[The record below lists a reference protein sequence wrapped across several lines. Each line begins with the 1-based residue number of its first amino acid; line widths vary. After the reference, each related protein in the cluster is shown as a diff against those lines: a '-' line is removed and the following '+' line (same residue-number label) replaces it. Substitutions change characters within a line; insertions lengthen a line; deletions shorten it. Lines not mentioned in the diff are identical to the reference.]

1 MPQPFREA
9 LQRRVLLADGAM
21 GTEIYRRGVFIN
33 RCYDELVLSRPD
45 LIRSIH
51 ASYVAAGADIVTTN
65 TYGATRLRLGKHGL
79 EDRVPDINRAA
90 VRLAREAAGEAAYV
104 AGSIGPLPLLMRPA
118 GPLSGASVREAYHE
132 QALLLIDAGV
142 DLIVLET
149 FRQLSMLREAVD
161 AVRSVSPDIPLV
173 GSFAF
178 KPVRHY
184 YVGPTPEEV
193 VRSASTWGLDVLGT
207 NCVNGPSM
215 MLDIVERMAS
225 GTGMALSAMPNAG
238 VPEVVE
244 GRTLYLAGP
253 EYMAEYARRFVQNGV
268 RLVGGCCGTTPEMI
282 KEMRSFL
289 ASVEPGRRS
298 VRVLTAE
305 PAATTVLD
313 PTPVTER
320 TRWGARIGGVVALED
335 DRPKIDP
342 AGHAAARKAEGFSIS
357 VELDA
362 PRGLEPTKAIEG
374 AKLLADHGVEAVNIP
389 DGPRATAR
397 MSALSLAMR
406 VRQEADIDVIVHY
419 CCRDRNLLGMQMDLL
434 GAHALG
440 IHNILCVTGDPPK
453 MGNYPDATGVFDLDS
468 VSLIRAVANL
478 NRGMDF
484 SGDPI
489 GDTTKF
495 VIGCGC
501 NPGFTP
507 LSKEVDKFRRKLEAG
522 AEFVF
527 SQPVYDPGLL
537 EGFLE
542 QVRTFPRI
550 PLYVGILPL
559 ASAKNAEFLHNEV
572 PGMQIPAATR
582 ARIAAAPTR
591 KAQRQE
597 GIAIAAEALRH
608 ARELPEVRGAY
619 IFPPF
624 GRYAAVVR
632 VLEAAENLTTV

>member
-1 MPQPFREA
+1 MPEDFRDA
-9 LQRRVLLADGAM
+9 LKTRVLLADGAM
-21 GTEIYRRGVFIN
+21 GTEIYRRGIFIN

-45 LIRSIH
+45 LVRSIH
-51 ASYVAAGADIVTTN
+51 EEYVGSGADIVTTN
-65 TYGATRLRLGKHGL
+65 TYGATRIRLGRHGL
-79 EDRVPDINRAA
+79 EDKVPDINRAA
-90 VRLAREAAGEAAYV
+90 VALAREAAGDTAYV

-118 GPLSGASVREAYHE
+118 GPLSGASVREAYQE
-132 QALLLIDAGV
+132 QVMLLVEAGV

-149 FRQLSMLREAVD
+149 FRQLSMLEEAVD
-161 AVRSVSPDIPLV
+161 AVRAVSATIPLV
-173 GSFAF
+173 ASFAF

-193 VRSASTWGLDVLGT
+193 VRKASTWHIDVLGT
-207 NCVNGPSM
+207 NCVNGPQM
-215 MLDIVERMAS
+215 MLDIVERMAT

-238 VPEVVE
+238 VPEVIE

-298 VRVLTAE
+298 VRVLRAE
-305 PAATTVLD
+305 PAATKVLD
-313 PTPVTER
+313 PTPLQER
-320 TRWGARIGGVVALED
+320 SRWGGRIGREFAV
-335 DRPKIDP
+335 
-342 AGHAAARKAEGFSIS
+342 S

-362 PRGLEPTKAIEG
+362 PRGLEPTKAVEG
-374 AKLLADHGVEAVNIP
+374 SKLLAANGVQAVNIA

-397 MSALSLAMR
+397 MSAIALALR
-406 VRQEADIDVIVHY
+406 VREEADIDVIVYY

-434 GAHALG
+434 GAHTLG

-468 VSLIRAVANL
+468 VSLIRAVSNL
-478 NRGMDF
+478 NKGLDF

-489 GDTTKF
+489 GDKTSF
-495 VIGCGC
+495 VVGCGC

-507 LSKEVDKFRRKLEAG
+507 LEKEVDKFRRKLDSG

-527 SQPVYDPGLL
+527 TQPAYDPGLL
-537 EGFLE
+537 DRFVDE
-542 QVRTFPRI
+542 VRSFPRI
-550 PLYVGILPL
+550 PMFVGILPL

-582 ARIAAAPTR
+582 ARMAKAGSR
-591 KAQRQE
+591 KEQREE
-597 GIAIAAEALRH
+597 GIRIAAETLRH
-608 ARELPEVRGAY
+608 AKSLPEVHGAY

-624 GRYAAVVR
+624 GRYAAVLR
-632 VLEAAENLTTV
+632 VLDAAENLTTV

>member
-1 MPQPFREA
+1 MPEDFRDA
-9 LQRRVLLADGAM
+9 LKTRVLLADGAM
-21 GTEIYRRGVFIN
+21 GTEIYRRGIFIN

-45 LIRSIH
+45 LVRSIH
-51 ASYVAAGADIVTTN
+51 EEYVGSGADIVTTN
-65 TYGATRLRLGKHGL
+65 TYGATRIRLGRHGL
-79 EDRVPDINRAA
+79 EDKVPDINRAA
-90 VRLAREAAGEAAYV
+90 VALAREAAGDTAYV

-118 GPLSGASVREAYHE
+118 GPLSGASVREAYQE
-132 QALLLIDAGV
+132 QVMLLVEAGV

-149 FRQLSMLREAVD
+149 FRQLSMLEEAVD
-161 AVRSVSPDIPLV
+161 AVRAVSATIPLV
-173 GSFAF
+173 ASFAF

-193 VRSASTWGLDVLGT
+193 VRKASTWHIDVLGT
-207 NCVNGPSM
+207 NCVNGPQM
-215 MLDIVERMAS
+215 MLDIVERMAT

-238 VPEVVE
+238 VPEVIE

-298 VRVLTAE
+298 VRVLRAE
-305 PAATTVLD
+305 PAATKVLD
-313 PTPVTER
+313 PTPLQER
-320 TRWGARIGGVVALED
+320 SRWGGRIGREFAV
-335 DRPKIDP
+335 
-342 AGHAAARKAEGFSIS
+342 S

-362 PRGLEPTKAIEG
+362 PRGLEPTKAVEG
-374 AKLLADHGVEAVNIP
+374 SKLLAANGVQAVNIA

-397 MSALSLAMR
+397 MSAIALALR
-406 VRQEADIDVIVHY
+406 VREEADIDVIVHY

-434 GAHALG
+434 GAHTLG

-468 VSLIRAVANL
+468 VSLIRAVSNL
-478 NRGMDF
+478 NKGLDF

-489 GDTTKF
+489 GDKTSF
-495 VIGCGC
+495 VVGCGC

-507 LSKEVDKFRRKLEAG
+507 LEKEVDKFRRKLDSG

-527 SQPVYDPGLL
+527 TQPAYDPGLL
-537 EGFLE
+537 DRFVDE
-542 QVRTFPRI
+542 VRSFPRI
-550 PLYVGILPL
+550 PMFVGILPL

-582 ARIAAAPTR
+582 ARMAKAGSR
-591 KAQRQE
+591 KEQREE
-597 GIAIAAEALRH
+597 GIRIAAETLRH
-608 ARELPEVRGAY
+608 AKSLPEVHGAY

-624 GRYAAVVR
+624 GRYAAVLR
-632 VLEAAENLTTV
+632 VLDAAENLTTV